1 MDGPN
6 PEPRVDA
13 GAVDTHCHLFLV
25 DRDPAAVVEA
35 ARAAGVARI
44 VCVGIDPETSAR
56 ARELA
61 DSLPGVFATAGMHPH
76 DAATFDGRASAR
88 IEELLHDPRVVAV
101 GECGLDYYRMRSP
114 RADQLR
120 VLEAHAALS
129 REVGK
134 PLVVHVRDAWDD
146 VLATLER
153 AGAERVVI
161 HCFSGDAALAREC
174 ATRGYYLSFAGNVTY
189 PKNGPLREAARAVPS
204 DRLLVETD
212 APFLAPQ
219 AVRGREN
226 EPAHLPLTLAALARA
241 LGTDADDLART
252 TASNAFRAFPGL
264 G

>member
-1 MDGPN
+1 
-6 PEPRVDA
+6 
-13 GAVDTHCHLFLV
+13 
-25 DRDPAAVVEA
+25 
-35 ARAAGVARI
+35 
-44 VCVGIDPETSAR
+44 
-56 ARELA
+56 
-61 DSLPGVFATAGMHPH
+61 
-76 DAATFDGRASAR
+76 
-88 IEELLHDPRVVAV
+88 
-101 GECGLDYYRMRSP
+101 
-114 RADQLR
+114 
-120 VLEAHAALS
+120 
-129 REVGK
+129 
-134 PLVVHVRDAWDD
+134 
-146 VLATLER
+146 
-153 AGAERVVI
+153 VVI

-189 PKNGPLREAARAVPS
+189 PKNGPLREAARSVPS